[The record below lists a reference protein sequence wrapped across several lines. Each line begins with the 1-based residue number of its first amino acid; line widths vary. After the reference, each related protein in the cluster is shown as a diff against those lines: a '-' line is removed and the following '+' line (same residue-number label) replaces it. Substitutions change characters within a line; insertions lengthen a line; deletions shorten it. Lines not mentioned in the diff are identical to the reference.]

1 MSKNPMAC
9 DLETGIC
16 GAAEEEAMEVIDFN
30 KSDISLNLYYVTD
43 PICSHCWALEPVL
56 RRFVSQY
63 GHYFNFHT
71 IMGGLLEKWEDFSDS
86 ANGISKPADVADH
99 WREVGEH
106 SRMPIDGSLWLNN
119 PIQSSFPPSIVFKVI
134 QQRDD
139 SLATEFLRRAREAVF
154 AFNQNIG
161 DPVVLLDIVNK
172 LNLDGKS
179 ILKDAQQEIGKNLLN
194 EDFHLAASLGV
205 RGFPSIIIVN
215 KDNKGVKV
223 VGARPLEYYING
235 LKQVLNQDKLQPKTL
250 PSLSELLK
258 KEQLLFSKELEIMYS
273 IKQTDIHSFIKKE
286 LSSDSYE
293 EKEILGE
300 AYYLSAY

>member
-1 MSKNPMAC
+1 MAC

-205 RGFPSIIIVN
+205 RGFPSITIVN

>member
-1 MSKNPMAC
+1 MAC

>member
-1 MSKNPMAC
+1 MAC

-63 GHYFNFHT
+63 GNYFNFHT

-235 LKQVLNQDKLQPKTL
+235 LKQALNQDKLQPKTL